1 MTSDGSISSSEYMTI
16 LVKFPKDTFNLD
28 ITLDKTF
35 DEFLNMANEGA
46 TNYSG
51 NHNDYDNYN
60 ATSIIDKIFMGFTMI
75 ISFAFPVTIVV
86 IAIIV
91 AKKNGYGYIN
101 NKTISKKDT
110 PFFREI
116 PCNKDIYY
124 AITLTNLNINLFSAY

>member
-1 MTSDGSISSSEYMTI
+1 LVFACKDSDFKYEDTLDVWGYGKYGAPCYVYDGVIEMTSDGSISSSEYMTI

-60 ATSIIDKIFMGFTMI
+60 
-75 ISFAFPVTIVV
+75 
-86 IAIIV
+86 
-91 AKKNGYGYIN
+91 
-101 NKTISKKDT
+101 
-110 PFFREI
+110 
-116 PCNKDIYY
+116 DIYAY
-124 AITLTNLNINLFSAY
+124 VATKNVNLRKAFYMALGRERYGMYKSN